1 MATRIGTIIDDKYE
15 VLKEIGK
22 GGMSIVYLAMDR
34 RLNKQWAVK
43 EIRKTGNGR
52 NDEVVINS
60 LIGGAVILI
69 INAAAAGLGIM
80 IPLNMLN
87 AFILGVLGLP
97 GAVLLVLLHM

>member
-1 MATRIGTIIDDKYE
+1 MGLDLGIFLTYAGAIILVFIFGRLFLWPLKV
-15 VLKEIGK
+15 VL
-22 GGMSIVYLAMDR
+22 
-34 RLNKQWAVK
+34 
-43 EIRKTGNGR
+43 
-52 NDEVVINS
+52 INS

>member
-1 MATRIGTIIDDKYE
+1 MGLDLGIFLTYAGAIILVFIIGRLFLWPLKV
-15 VLKEIGK
+15 VLK
-22 GGMSIVYLAMDR
+22 L
-34 RLNKQWAVK
+34 
-43 EIRKTGNGR
+43 
-52 NDEVVINS
+52 VINS

>member
-1 MATRIGTIIDDKYE
+1 MGLDLGIFLTYAGAIILVFIFGRLFLWPLKV
-15 VLKEIGK
+15 VLK
-22 GGMSIVYLAMDR
+22 L
-34 RLNKQWAVK
+34 
-43 EIRKTGNGR
+43 
-52 NDEVVINS
+52 VINS

-97 GAVLLVLLHM
+97 GAVLLFSTCKKTPRIVFAEF

>member
-1 MATRIGTIIDDKYE
+1 MGLDLGIFLTYAGAIILVFIFGRLFLWPLKV
-15 VLKEIGK
+15 VLK
-22 GGMSIVYLAMDR
+22 L
-34 RLNKQWAVK
+34 
-43 EIRKTGNGR
+43 
-52 NDEVVINS
+52 VINS

-69 INAAAAGLGIM
+69 INAAAGLGIM